1 MPSMTQE
8 RALTI
13 LKTGANVFLTGEPG
27 AGKTHTVNAYLR
39 YLRSLQIGA
48 SITAST
54 GIAAT
59 HISGMTI
66 HSWTGAGIRSTL
78 TKYEVDEIASREYV
92 AKRIARAKVLVID
105 EVSMLG
111 PNMINIADAVCR
123 AVLRSDVPF
132 GGLQVIFVG
141 DFFQLPPIDRAGAGV
156 FFAYDS
162 PAWAAADPVVCYLT
176 EQHRQDDD
184 DFSGILSA
192 IRHASFDEDHLASL
206 AVRRILPGTVPDTVP
221 RLFSHNADV
230 DAVNDRILAK
240 LPGEQRVFPMSSRGP
255 AAMVAAL
262 EKGCLSPKS
271 LRLKK
276 GATVMFT
283 KNNPQ
288 ERFVNGTL
296 GTVIGFSGSGKP
308 LVETRDGRRIVAD
321 PMDWAIEEGGKE
333 RARVTQIPLRLA
345 WAMTVHKSQG
355 ISLDE
360 AVMDLSQVFEFGQ
373 GYVALSRVKRLSG
386 LHLIGWNER
395 AFQVHPDV
403 FLRDGA
409 FRRASEAA
417 DTTFDGMPPEKIAEL
432 HADFIRRSGGKI
444 PAPGEDVSDDA
455 APPKPY
461 ASLREK
467 HPNAY
472 RRWDDA
478 QDAQLRE
485 MFGLD
490 EDIALLAKHFER
502 QPGAIRARLMK
513 LGLIDE
519 L

>member
-1 MPSMTQE
+1 MTQE
-8 RALTI
+8 RALAI

-39 YLRSLQIGA
+39 YLRA
-48 SITAST
+48 ARVEPAITAST

-59 HISGMTI
+59 HIGGMTI
-66 HSWTGAGIRSTL
+66 HSWTGAGIRPTL
-78 TKYEVDEIASREYV
+78 TKHEVEEIASREYV
-92 AKRIARAKVLVID
+92 AKRIARAKALVID

-111 PNMINIADAVCR
+111 PNMITIADAVCR
-123 AVLRSDVPF
+123 AVLRSDAPF

-141 DFFQLPPIDRAGAGV
+141 DFFQLPPIDREREGV

-184 DFSGILSA
+184 DFSDILSA
-192 IRHASFDEDHLASL
+192 IRHASFDEERLAPL
-206 AVRRILPGTVPDTVP
+206 AARRAVSGAVPDTVP

-230 DAVNDRILAK
+230 DAVNDRILSK
-240 LPGEQRVFPMSSRGP
+240 LPGDTKTFAMSSHGP
-255 AAMVAAL
+255 RAMVVAL
-262 EKGCLSPKS
+262 EKGCLSPKL

-296 GTVIGFSGSGKP
+296 GTVVDFSRGSGRP
-308 LVETRDGRRIVAD
+308 LVETRDGRRITAD

-360 AVMDLSQVFEFGQ
+360 AVMDLSRVFEFGQ

-403 FLRDGA
+403 FARDHI
-409 FRRASEAA
+409 FRRASDAA
-417 DTTFDGMPPEKIAEL
+417 DTLFAGMGAEKLALL
-432 HADFIRRSGGKI
+432 HADFVRRSGGKM
-444 PAPGEDVSDDA
+444 PAPGEEPSDA
-455 APPKPY
+455 IRPKSY

-478 QDAQLRE
+478 QDAALRE
-485 MFGLD
+485 MFGSD
-490 EDIALLAKHFER
+490 ENIAALAKHFER
-502 QPGAIRARLMK
+502 QPGAIRMRLIK
-513 LGLIDE
+513 LGLID
-519 L
+519 LLD